1 MTAVFEGLRV
11 VELAGD
17 EVAYC
22 GKLLA
27 NQGADVVLIEPPGGA
42 RARTYG
48 PFADDKPDPNGSLH
62 TWHYHTSKR
71 SVVVDTASE
80 EGRTILLDLLG
91 SADLLIESQ
100 GPGWM
105 ERHGL
110 PYGDL
115 LARFPSLVIASVTP
129 YGTSGPYSH
138 YAATDL
144 TALSMGGM
152 VHQCGYDDHSIPPIR
167 PMGYQA
173 WHTASHHLYIAC
185 MMALISRQTTGQGQ
199 HAEISM
205 HEAITPTT
213 EFMVPMWETGR
224 NILQRQTGRH
234 AYDVLTEPAEFPTR
248 DGYVYMLLK
257 TDDAGWNG
265 LVGWLREHDM
275 AASLEGP
282 EFESRAK
289 RQEQSAFVMPLMGA
303 FAADWSAEEFYYKAQ
318 SIGQPWAMIRTPD
331 EAVIAPHHI
340 DREFPQ
346 RVEHPERGSSYTYP
360 GAPWLASATPY
371 VIRRRAPHLGE
382 HTAEVLADLGYGPER
397 QDRLRAA
404 GVIG

>member
-1 MTAVFEGLRV
+1 MTAPFEGVRV
-11 VELAGD
+11 VEIAGD

-22 GKLLA
+22 GKLFA
-27 NQGADVVLIEPPGGA
+27 NQGADVVLVEPPGGA
-42 RARTYG
+42 LARTYG

-71 SVVVDTASE
+71 SAVVDITTPA
-80 EGRTILLDLLG
+80 GRAVLLDLLG

-100 GPGWM
+100 GTGWM
-105 ERHGL
+105 ERNELACDGL
-110 PYGDL
+110 L
-115 LARFPSLVIASVTP
+115 ERFPSLVIGSVTP
-129 YGTSGPYSH
+129 YGTTGPYAN

-144 TALSMGGM
+144 TALSMGGL

-185 MMALISRQTTGQGQ
+185 MLALIGRQATGRGQ

-213 EFMVPMWETGR
+213 EFMIPMWETGR

-234 AYDVLTEPAEFPTR
+234 AYDFITEPAQFPTR

-257 TDDAGWNG
+257 TDDTGWNG
-265 LVGWLREHDM
+265 LVDWLREHDM

-282 EFESRAK
+282 QFEDRTL
-289 RQEQSAFVMPLMGA
+289 RQEQSAVVMPLMGA

-331 EAVIAPHHI
+331 EAVRAPHHV
-340 DREFPQ
+340 DRGFPQ
-346 RVEHPERGSSYTYP
+346 QVEHPERGRSYTYA

-371 VIRRRAPHLGE
+371 VIRRRAPNLGE
-382 HTAEVLADLGYGPER
+382 HTAEVLTELGYDASR
-397 QDRLRAA
+397 QDALRAM
-404 GVIG
+404 GVIA